1 MRISKVYTRGG
12 DAGKTSL
19 ASGVRISK
27 ASLRVSAYGDVDEL
41 NSFLGL
47 ARARIADQALQQLLG
62 QIQNDLFV
70 VGADLATPVPA
81 PDPAP
86 NSAPN
91 SAKAKS
97 RSMRRISQGE
107 VESLEKAIDLYN
119 ESLPPLKEFIL
130 PAGNEAG
137 ALLHVARAVAR
148 RAERGAVRLSE
159 DAAEAG
165 KINPQAITYLNRL
178 SDLLFVL
185 ARVANRQGGSAEVF
199 AEFR

>member
-19 ASGVRISK
+19 ASGARISK

-70 VGADLATPVPA
+70 VGADLATPVP
-81 PDPAP
+81 DQAP
-86 NSAPN
+86 NST
-91 SAKAKS
+91 KAKPG
-97 RSMRRISQGE
+97 SMRRISQSE
-107 VESLEKAIDLYN
+107 VESLEKSIDLYN
-119 ESLPPLKEFIL
+119 DSLPPLKEFIL

-148 RAERGAVRLSE
+148 RAEREAVRLSE
-159 DAAEAG
+159 DAAEAAT
-165 KINPQAITYLNRL
+165 INPQTIIYLNRL

-185 ARVANRQGGSAEVF
+185 ARVVNRQGGSAEVF

>member
-165 KINPQAITYLNRL
+165 KINPQTIAYLNRL

-185 ARVANRQGGSAEVF
+185 ARVVNRQGSSAEVF

>member
-1 MRISKVYTRGG
+1 
-12 DAGKTSL
+12 
-19 ASGVRISK
+19 
-27 ASLRVSAYGDVDEL
+27 
-41 NSFLGL
+41 
-47 ARARIADQALQQLLG
+47 
-62 QIQNDLFV
+62 
-70 VGADLATPVPA
+70 
-81 PDPAP
+81 
-86 NSAPN
+86 
-91 SAKAKS
+91 
-97 RSMRRISQGE
+97 MRRISQGE

-165 KINPQAITYLNRL
+165 KINPQTIAYLNRL

-185 ARVANRQGGSAEVF
+185 ARVVNRQGSSAEVF

>member
-19 ASGVRISK
+19 ASGARISK

-70 VGADLATPVPA
+70 IGADLATPV

-91 SAKAKS
+91 STKAKS
-97 RSMRRISQGE
+97 GSMRRVSQGE

-165 KINPQAITYLNRL
+165 KINPQAIAYLNRL

-185 ARVANRQGGSAEVF
+185 ARVVNRQGGSAEVF